1 MYGSTPPPPQGE
13 IEAIGKLKL
22 NLTEVGQFKTPL
34 EAMSYTRSKTQ
45 EITQ

>member
-1 MYGSTPPPPQGE
+1 MYGSTPPPQGE

-22 NLTEVGQFKTPL
+22 NLTEVGQFKNPL